1 MGGAPSLPVFCE
13 QLAMA
18 EAYFCILSTLLARFY
33 LPAVCPNSLNGAE
46 SEVSWEVH
54 VWGGGLSFSHLWLA
68 MAYFDG
74 LLVAELCT

>member
-46 SEVSWEVH
+46 SEVSW
-54 VWGGGLSFSHLWLA
+54 
-68 MAYFDG
+68 
-74 LLVAELCT
+74 